1 MTETEQIPQTY
12 ADAVK
17 TLARWHG
24 EGGPADL
31 RVFSFPDPT
40 EQFVRLVE
48 VSEEFMPTGTI
59 RPLTLRASNLFPFKS
74 SVALASP
81 DEWVAVEA
89 GRLALPA
96 GWQLTEREQVWP

>member
-81 DEWVAVEA
+81 DEWVAVEGGRPSVDQA
-89 GRLALPA
+89 GPK
-96 GWQLTEREQVWP
+96 